1 MNRYDDR
8 WYHGYLFLVILTLI
22 TSIVVAL
29 MSEWT
34 TTPFILAFGIMTF
47 FSVIGF
53 LAESA
58 VYGLSA
64 KAGSFFWTAV
74 TLGLACHFIPFPS

>member
-8 WYHGYLFLVILTLI
+8 WYHGYLFLVIITLN
-22 TSIVVAL
+22 TAIVIAL
-29 MSEWT
+29 LSEWS
-34 TTPFILAFGIMTF
+34 TTPFILAFGIMTI
-47 FSVIGF
+47 FSAIGF
-53 LAESA
+53 LAEST

>member
-1 MNRYDDR
+1 MKYDDR

-22 TSIVVAL
+22 TSIVTAL

-34 TTPFILAFGIMTF
+34 TTPFILTFGIMAF
-47 FSVIGF
+47 FSAIAF
-53 LAESA
+53 LAESI

-64 KAGSFFWTAV
+64 KAGSCFWTAV
-74 TLGLACHFIPFPS
+74 TFGLACHFIPFPS